1 VGRPKDQERLS
12 DQEPQVLHGPRDEE
26 WTGSIPGPGRRVR
39 ENEQNAHSRRK
50 TVVTMEVK
58 QSDWAKFW
66 HVSTSFGDIE
76 LLHARY
82 VTQTFSKHAHDRF
95 AIGVIERG
103 ALGFQY
109 RREKWVAPAGSV
121 NLANP
126 GEPHTGY
133 AEDSAWIYRM
143 LYLDTRLLQQATAEI
158 TGRTGDIPFFR
169 HGVLHDTHLA
179 RAVRH
184 LHISLRE
191 ANLPQLEQESL
202 VLRVLKH
209 LIVRYAVDRP
219 IPHQPSSDPDA
230 VRRVR
235 EYIDSH
241 YAENP
246 STQDL
251 ARIANFSPYHFI
263 HLFHDVM
270 GLPPH
275 AYLTQVRVVRAKD
288 LLSQGWPISQVA
300 LETGF
305 VDQSH
310 LTRQFKRMMGVT
322 PGQYRNSIQ
331 DQGALR

>member
-1 VGRPKDQERLS
+1 MKAR
-12 DQEPQVLHGPRDEE
+12 
-26 WTGSIPGPGRRVR
+26 
-39 ENEQNAHSRRK
+39 
-50 TVVTMEVK
+50 

-66 HVSTSFGDIE
+66 RVSTSFGDIE

-121 NLANP
+121 NLAIP
-126 GEPHTGY
+126 GEPHDGH
-133 AEDSAWIYRM
+133 AEDGAWMYRM
-143 LYLDTRLLQQATAEI
+143 LYLDARLLQQATAEI
-158 TGRTGDIPFFR
+158 TGRIGYIPSFR
-169 HGVLHDTHLA
+169 HGVIHDSHLA
-179 RAVRH
+179 GEIH
-184 LHISLRE
+184 QLHVSLRE
-191 ANLPQLEQESL
+191 TSLAQLEQEAL
-202 VLRVLKH
+202 VLHVLQH
-209 LIVRYAVDRP
+209 LIARYADEHPAPRS
-219 IPHQPSSDPDA
+219 PSSDPDA

-263 HLFHDVM
+263 HLFHDEM

-275 AYLTQVRVVRAKD
+275 AYLTQVRVVRAKE

-322 PGQYRNSIQ
+322 PGQYRKSIQ
-331 DQGALR
+331 DPGALR